1 MDQHM
6 TSGERPD
13 MHRKPAIGVD
23 IHVTGGLIGNGGG
36 RCPVCGSETRTSE
49 LIGGWG
55 AWLVC
60 QECTLEFAWP
70 LELNQEPTRLFQDAY
85 EGGTALNAAKDFVDR
100 VRLREAIL
108 KKPSLWFWTPAF
120 EMTIQWLKENLR
132 NGGQV
137 LEVGCGLGFMLHEL
151 RNRGFEVKAIDVA
164 KAAVDLNRRDG
175 FKVWHGTV
183 NSLPD
188 DFGEFDAVVS
198 MFMLHHLTD
207 PLGFVR
213 LLRRR
218 WPKAIVS
225 VAQYGPSNID
235 PERSRP
241 PRTLTRWNRTS
252 ISKLMKIAGYDPR
265 VLVLPSTGAE
275 LSVFKAIQRSEV
287 IQLALDKIEVPLVVF
302 RTNMRLMNEVFSKI
316 ATSRRKEGYV
326 LLAFGRPVQH

>member
-1 MDQHM
+1 M
-6 TSGERPD
+6 TSGERPG
-13 MHRKPAIGVD
+13 MHEKPTIGVD
-23 IHVTGGLIGNGGG
+23 THVTRGLIGNGGG

-207 PLGFVR
+207 PLGFVM
-213 LLRRR
+213 
-218 WPKAIVS
+218 PT
-225 VAQYGPSNID
+225 VAQQRQVGQQGAALKQLYQSLNTDRAISILNGRGRR
-235 PERSRP
+235 ERSRDGTGP
-241 PRTLTRWNRTS
+241 Q
-252 ISKLMKIAGYDPR
+252 Y
-265 VLVLPSTGAE
+265 PS
-275 LSVFKAIQRSEV
+275 L
-287 IQLALDKIEVPLVVF
+287 
-302 RTNMRLMNEVFSKI
+302 
-316 ATSRRKEGYV
+316 
-326 LLAFGRPVQH
+326 